1 MTPTMGTRDW
11 SLLVL
16 LSLLWGGS
24 FLFVGIAVAEL
35 PPFTVVLG
43 RAGLAALA
51 LLAFVYLSG
60 GRMPWT
66 PSLWAAFLA
75 MGALNGLIPYSLIV
89 WGQQEIDSGLA
100 AILNATTPL
109 WSVLLGH
116 YLSRAERLTP
126 ARAAGLVLG
135 FAGVV
140 VLIGPGAL
148 SGLGSQGWRQ
158 LAVLGAALSYA
169 GAAVYGRRFGHLP
182 PAVAATGQVTGT
194 AVLVL
199 PLALF
204 LEQPWTLVPSL
215 EVWGAILGL
224 SLLSTAVAYLIY
236 FRVLATAGATN
247 LMLVT
252 FLIPVSAV
260 ILGILVLGERPG
272 LQVVAGMALIFAGI
286 AAIDGR
292 LASRLARARRR
303 DRAQA

>member
-1 MTPTMGTRDW
+1 MTPSMSPREW

-43 RAGLAALA
+43 RVGLAALA
-51 LLAFVYLSG
+51 LLALVHLSG
-60 GRMPWT
+60 GRMPRA
-66 PSLWAAFLA
+66 PRLWGAFLA
-75 MGALNGLIPYSLIV
+75 MGALNGLVPYSLIV

-116 YLSRAERLTP
+116 YLTRTERLTP
-126 ARAAGLVLG
+126 ARAAGLALG

-148 SGLGSQGWRQ
+148 SGLGGHGWRQ
-158 LAVLGAALSYA
+158 LAVLAAALSYA
-169 GAAVYGRRFGHLP
+169 AAAVYGRRFRHLP
-182 PAVAATGQVTGT
+182 PAVAAAGQVTGT
-194 AVLVL
+194 AILVL
-199 PLALF
+199 PLALA
-204 LEQPWTLVPSL
+204 LEQPWTLAPSL

-236 FRVLATAGATN
+236 FRVLAAAGATN

-260 ILGILVLGERPG
+260 VLGVLVLGERPG
-272 LQVVAGMALIFAGI
+272 PQVLAGMALIFAGI

-292 LASRLARARRR
+292 LATRLARAWP
-303 DRAQA
+303 